1 MKQQNRFIK
10 NMNEQLI
17 SFETAKLAKE
27 KGFDWKCIYACDN
40 EIELY
45 TAPFKEPINHNNK
58 CYSKDSCSRST
69 QSLLQLLLHVPIPG
83 KGLQGAEYLTK
94 CRLQRKSE

>member
-58 CYSKDSCSRST
+58 CYFGKIFFY
-69 QSLLQLLLHVPIPG
+69 LLQ
-83 KGLQGAEYLTK
+83 
-94 CRLQRKSE
+94 